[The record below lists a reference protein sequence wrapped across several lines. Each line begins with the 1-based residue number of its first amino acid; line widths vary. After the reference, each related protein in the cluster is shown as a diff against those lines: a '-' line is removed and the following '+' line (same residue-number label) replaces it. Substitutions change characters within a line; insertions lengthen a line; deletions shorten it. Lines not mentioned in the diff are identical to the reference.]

1 MNNIY
6 MYNYAYLSYMY
17 GYPVCILVYT
27 CKNSISDLKHDYMCL
42 GMYMPV
48 YMYVLVCVYMCV
60 YIYIYIY
67 IYIYMCVYIYIY
79 MCVYIWAYI
88 RCSDVIARSIL
99 SQIFTK
105 DSPGLARQSE
115 VWESFVVPASNWCSA
130 SVPVNIYVIFYNAGQ
145 RYNDG
150 RLYGYKFTEWKGHY
164 SILNSSSFGDTR
176 SGK

>member
-1 MNNIY
+1 

-27 CKNSISDLKHDYMCL
+27 CKNSISDLKHDYIWFWVCICL
-42 GMYMPV
+42 CICMYLYACICVYV
-48 YMYVLVCVYMCV
+48 YMYMYICVS
-60 YIYIYIY
+60 
-67 IYIYMCVYIYIY
+67 
-79 MCVYIWAYI
+79 IWVYI

-105 DSPGLARQSE
+105 NSPGLARQAE

-150 RLYGYKFTEWKGHY
+150 RLYRYKFTEWKGHY